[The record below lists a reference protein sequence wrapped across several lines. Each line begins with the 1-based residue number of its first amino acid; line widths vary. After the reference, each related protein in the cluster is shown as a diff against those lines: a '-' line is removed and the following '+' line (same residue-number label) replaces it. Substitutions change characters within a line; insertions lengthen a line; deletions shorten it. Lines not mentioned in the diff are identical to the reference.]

1 MDSSALRVCALA
13 LLQRR
18 LALGD
23 APTQRDD
30 LAHRLTL
37 LRMLLEQPTL
47 ALTLVVEV
55 GPQRC
60 AFGSAV
66 DAGGL
71 LAREH
76 PQTAFGGVDTAGQ
89 VL

>member
-1 MDSSALRVCALA
+1 MRVCALA
-13 LLQRR
+13 LFHRC
-18 LALGD
+18 LAVSD
-23 APTQRDD
+23 APTQCDD
-30 LAHRLTL
+30 LAYRLTL
-37 LRMLLEQPTL
+37 LRMLFEQKTL
-47 ALTLVVEV
+47 ALALVVEV